1 MKKFTITVAKTAG
14 FCFGVD
20 RAVKIVY
27 NELDNRNNVVT
38 LGPII
43 HNPNVVSDLEAK
55 GVYSTDVD
63 KVTKDQTVV
72 IRSHGVGLDVYEKLA
87 KVGAE
92 VIDAT
97 CPFVARIHKIAAE
110 KSGEGYVIL
119 IAGDEAHPEIMGIRG
134 HCSGESYVFSSCD
147 DFENLVKEKDFSSKK
162 VAILAQTTYNKN
174 MWRKCEELFERYLP
188 EAVVYNTICSATSE
202 RQKEAAELAKAADIM
217 IIVGGLHSSNTH
229 KLKAICDEYCKC

>member
-1 MKKFTITVAKTAG
+1 MLTKCKICVAKTAG

-147 DFENLVKEKDFSSKK
+147 DFENLVKEKDFSSKRLQFWLRQRIIRICGESAK
-162 VAILAQTTYNKN
+162 SFLRGICLRLWCITPYAVPLLKD
-174 MWRKCEELFERYLP
+174 RRRRRSLRRLP
-188 EAVVYNTICSATSE
+188 T
-202 RQKEAAELAKAADIM
+202 
-217 IIVGGLHSSNTH
+217 
-229 KLKAICDEYCKC
+229 

>member
-1 MKKFTITVAKTAG
+1 MLTKCKICVAKTAG

-27 NELDNRNNVVT
+27 NELDKRNNVVT

-110 KSGEGYVIL
+110 KSGEG
-119 IAGDEAHPEIMGIRG
+119 G

-188 EAVVYNTICSATSE
+188 EAVVYNTICIATS
-202 RQKEAAELAKAADIM
+202 
-217 IIVGGLHSSNTH
+217 
-229 KLKAICDEYCKC
+229 

>member
-1 MKKFTITVAKTAG
+1 MLTKCKICVAKTAG

-162 VAILAQTTYNKN
+162 VAILAQTTY
-174 MWRKCEELFERYLP
+174 
-188 EAVVYNTICSATSE
+188 
-202 RQKEAAELAKAADIM
+202 
-217 IIVGGLHSSNTH
+217 
-229 KLKAICDEYCKC
+229 